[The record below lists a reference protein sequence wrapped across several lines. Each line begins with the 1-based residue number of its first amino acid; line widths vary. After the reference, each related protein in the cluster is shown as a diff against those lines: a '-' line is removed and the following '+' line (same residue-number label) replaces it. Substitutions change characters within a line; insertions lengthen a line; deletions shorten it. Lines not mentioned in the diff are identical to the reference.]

1 MSRHFAQKITF
12 LAITVALAGCGG
24 SSSTTTNPD
33 KGDAKGSQA
42 AAKNEPVLPELTGE
56 VKLEPA
62 SWEEVQKKIESY
74 KGKKIV
80 VLDFWS
86 NWCDPC
92 LRELPG
98 LVKLQRQYMDD
109 VVCISLNL
117 NYSGIEPQ
125 PTDEHTGPALEF
137 LQKKDAKIV
146 NYLSTVADEK
156 LYEVSGI
163 GSVPTVIVYGKDGEV
178 AKKFEESKEYGAK
191 GFSYEKH
198 IEPFVKTLVSGP
210 KS

>member
-1 MSRHFAQKITF
+1 VSRDFHRF
-12 LAITVALAGCGG
+12 LVILATTAALAGCGSPGG
-24 SSSTTTNPD
+24 SGAAPEKSGG
-33 KGDAKGSQA
+33 KGATA
-42 AAKNEPVLPELTGE
+42 AATNEPTLPELKGE
-56 VKLEPA
+56 VKLEAA
-62 SWEEVQKKIESY
+62 SWEDVEKKIESY

-109 VVCISLNL
+109 VVCITLNL
-117 NYSGIEPQ
+117 NYSGIEPE
-125 PTDEHTGPALEF
+125 PTDEHKAPALEF

-156 LYEVSGI
+156 LYELAKI

-178 AKKFEESKEYGAK
+178 AKKFEDSKEYGAK

>member
-1 MSRHFAQKITF
+1 MSRHFYRALT
-12 LAITVALAGCGG
+12 LTAIAAAVAGCGTPSG
-24 SSSTTTNPD
+24 TGTAPE
-33 KGDAKGSQA
+33 KGGDKGSQS
-42 AAKNEPVLPELTGE
+42 AKNEPALPELTGE
-56 VKLEPA
+56 VKLEEA
-62 SWEEVQKKIESY
+62 SWEDVQKKIESY
-74 KGKKIV
+74 KGQKIV

-92 LRELPG
+92 LREFPG
-98 LVKLQRQYMDD
+98 LVKLQRQYLDD

-117 NYSGIEPQ
+117 NYSGLEPA
-125 PTDEHTGPALEF
+125 PTDEQRTEALDF
-137 LQKKDAKIV
+137 LKSKDARIV

-156 LYEVSGI
+156 VYELARI
-163 GSVPTVIVYGKDGEV
+163 GSVPTVLVFGKDGEV
-178 AKKFEESKEYGAK
+178 AKKFEDSKEYGAK